1 MTNEEFLSRKSAIM
15 NHEAE
20 LWDDVSKSA
29 HEEKRVINVLENAA
43 TILDDLDRQFEER
56 TSLNKLDVT
65 FLMFAVTLQ
74 LLRIY
79 LLPKFQEKLEDDERL
94 AHDDQSIKEMER
106 QNIEK
111 YKEDHQNKWDTKK
124 SEKGYRS
131 WQEIAFT
138 IKVPY
143 DATRHSGE
151 EYNNRNMRGA
161 KHRVKTLGHDPW
173 LGWIFGVSNIIT
185 DSITICP
192 EYKLGE
198 KSIRLPYIE
207 SYMVDMSSFTWQ
219 ERIPTTQ
226 IFENVIES
234 VKEDK
239 HRLYAAVFAQSLHL
253 TSDMYTKMGLQIP
266 FLSLLDSDK
275 AYEIY
280 SSGYDYMDL
289 KFDTQILR
297 RTTKSAML
305 AMLINTIIGSIH
317 ALFYNPEKEPNR
329 ELYNVKTHK
338 IILYSNVI
346 ATSSDI
352 VQTVI
357 RAAMDDA
364 DAVKNFDLGGFLV
377 TLYRITHDVQF
388 IQKIKEE
395 FIINKW
401 ENILINNNYA

>member
-1 MTNEEFLSRKSAIM
+1 MTKEEFLSKKSALKE
-15 NHEAE
+15 HETE
-20 LWDDVSKSA
+20 LWNDVNKHA
-29 HEEKRVINVLENAA
+29 HEEERVINVLENATA
-43 TILDDLDRQFEER
+43 ILDDLDKQFEDR
-56 TSLNKLDVT
+56 TSLNKTDMT
-65 FLMFAVTLQ
+65 FLLFAVALQ
-74 LLRIY
+74 ALRIY
-79 LLPKFQEKLEDDERL
+79 LLPKFQEKLQDDERL
-94 AHDDQSIKEMER
+94 DHDDQSIKEMER
-106 QNIEK
+106 KNIQE
-111 YKEDHQNKWDTKK
+111 YKDQHENKWETKK
-124 SEKGYRS
+124 SEKGYRT

-143 DATRHSGE
+143 DATKHAGE
-151 EYNNRNMRGA
+151 GFNNRNMRGA

-198 KSIRLPYIE
+198 KSVRLPYIE
-207 SYMVDMSSFTWQ
+207 SYMVDMSSLTWK

-226 IFENVIES
+226 VFENVIES

>member
-111 YKEDHQNKWDTKK
+111 YKEDHQNKWETKK

-151 EYNNRNMRGA
+151 GFNNRNMRGG

-207 SYMVDMSSFTWQ
+207 SYMIDMSSFTWQ

-297 RTTKSAML
+297 RTTKSTAL

-317 ALFYNPEKEPNR
+317 ALFYKPNIEPER
-329 ELYNVKTHK
+329 DLYNVKTHR
-338 IILYSNVI
+338 ISLYSNII
-346 ATSSDI
+346 ATYSDI
-352 VQTVI
+352 LQTAIKSVVG
-357 RAAMDDA
+357 DTN
-364 DAVKNFDLGGFLV
+364 AVLNFDLGGFLV

-395 FIINKW
+395 FIIHKW
-401 ENILINNNYA
+401 ENILMNNKYD